1 MTVSD
6 QRIIEF
12 FCKSPIKSFATMVDV
27 LRYLQGGQA
36 IRADI
41 EYELFDWALGDNPR
55 NKVYIRVPEIRG
67 IPITAN
73 SLFKLT
79 EHFKKFH
86 FVRRRPHKTRGP
98 HADPDDELTVFYD
111 LTQRMLKLLEGIERA
126 RASEKRRGGK

>member
-73 SLFKLT
+73 SLSS
-79 EHFKKFH
+79 
-86 FVRRRPHKTRGP
+86 
-98 HADPDDELTVFYD
+98 ADPDDELTVFYD
-111 LTQRMLKLLEGIERA
+111 LTPTG
-126 RASEKRRGGK
+126 SGC

>member
-1 MTVSD
+1 
-6 QRIIEF
+6 
-12 FCKSPIKSFATMVDV
+12 

-111 LTQRMLKLLEGIERA
+111 LTPTGSGCRSCWKGSNEQGPARNEGVGN
-126 RASEKRRGGK
+126 SE